1 MMTKN
6 SEKSKIAARISRIA
20 VVAVLV
26 LALLF
31 LLPLTL
37 HSLFGRVDMNMNNNA
52 VERSDYIAESFWL
65 NLGLL
70 VAFVAVAL
78 LCWILSQKVPFHI
91 LLAAVGTVVAAV
103 GILYL
108 VGAASSP
115 SADSKYVTDAAAQAA
130 LGNYFDTVK
139 TDGATRRPIA
149 DIYFVQYPFQ
159 LGYVFFCEI
168 LIRLFQAHS
177 WYVGLLAGVNLICL
191 LGAEAAVAD
200 TVRRLFGEQA
210 GRITLLLF
218 LFCLQPICFTTFLYG
233 NIPSFAF
240 AVGGIWLMVLFSQK
254 RRWYFAAGCAFSFA
268 LSVCI
273 KFNSIITV
281 VAMAAVCIILA
292 LHRRRWSFLL
302 LAAGTVG
309 LSLLC
314 KELCV
319 LQYEWRTGLEFGSGI
334 PLTAWLAMGL
344 QSSAYRG
351 PGQYNGYTVSI
362 FAQNNY
368 DSAATS
374 EVALQEIRNRLAA
387 FSEDPVAARAFFRE
401 KFLTQW
407 NETSYQ
413 SLWNTEVRG
422 KGWGDLRGLADLLCG
437 EKTVDGKTVY
447 EDGITKRFMDVYTQG
462 VFVFATGGC
471 VHLALRHR
479 DRAEMAIFPLILFGG
494 MLYHLLWEAKSQYAL
509 TYLFCLVP
517 LAAVGLC
524 AFLQLAYSLFCKKIG
539 KDPLGLSGE
548 TE

>member
-1 MMTKN
+1 MTLKN
-6 SEKSKIAARISRIA
+6 NGESKISGRISRIA
-20 VVAVLV
+20 VAAVLI

-37 HSLFGRVDMNMNNNA
+37 HSLLGRVDMNMNNSA
-52 VERSDYIAESFWL
+52 VERSDYIVE
-65 NLGLL
+65 NLWSNLRLL

-78 LCWILSQKVPFHI
+78 LCWILSQKVPFPI
-91 LLAAVGTVVAAV
+91 LLAAVGAVVATV
-103 GILYL
+103 GVLYL

-139 TDGATRRPIA
+139 TDGVTRRPIA

-159 LGYVFFCEI
+159 LGYVFFCEL
-168 LIRLFQAHS
+168 LIRLFHAHS
-177 WYVGLLAGVNLICL
+177 WYVGLLAGVNLLCL

-210 GRITLLLF
+210 GRMTLLLF

-240 AVGGIWLMVLFSQK
+240 AVGGIWLMVLFAEK
-254 RRWYFAAGCAFSFA
+254 KKWVFAVGCAVAFA

-273 KFNSIITV
+273 KFNSIIAV
-281 VAMAAVCIILA
+281 VAMAAICLVLA
-292 LHRRRWSFLL
+292 LQRRRLSFLL

-319 LQYEWRTGLEFGSGI
+319 WQYEWRTGLEFGSGI

-344 QSSAYRG
+344 QSSSYRG

-368 DSAATS
+368 DPAATS
-374 EVALQEIRNRLAA
+374 EVALEEIRARLAA
-387 FSEDPVAARAFFRE
+387 FSEDPIAARAFFRE

-422 KGWGDLRGLADLLCG
+422 KGWGELRGLADLLCG
-437 EKTVDGKTVY
+437 ETTVDGKIVY

-471 VHLALRHR
+471 VHLGLRHR
-479 DRAEMAIFPLILFGG
+479 DRAEMAVFPLILFGG

-524 AFLQLAYSLFCKKIG
+524 AFLRFGYSLFCKKIG
-539 KDPLGLSGE
+539 KDPLKLLGE
-548 TE
+548 AA